1 MTMTT
6 VTRTYE
12 DVEVP
17 AAGSYRIDTAHSA
30 VEFVARHLMIA
41 KVRGRFNSFSGT
53 VEIGE
58 DPLGSRT
65 EVSIDA
71 ASVDTD
77 EEARDN
83 HLRSADF
90 LDVENH
96 PTLEF
101 RSTKVER
108 VGGSWRLSGDLTVHG
123 VTRPVTLEVEFEGG
137 GTSPWGDQRIGFSA
151 STEIDRED
159 FGLTYNQILES
170 GGVLVGKKVRLELTV
185 EAVAEPTA

>member
-6 VTRTYE
+6 VTRAYE
-12 DVEVP
+12 DVEIP
-17 AAGSYRIDTAHSA
+17 AAGRYRIDTAHSA
-30 VEFVARHLMIA
+30 VEFLARHLMIA

-58 DPLGSRT
+58 DPLGSRA

-77 EEARDN
+77 EEARDK

-90 LDVENH
+90 LDVENY

-101 RSTKVER
+101 RSTEVER

-185 EAVAEPTA
+185 EAVAEPAA